1 MTCAMNYCS
10 TVGMGGY
17 DFAYSDSQ
25 NKAPMMPGT
34 SMATLASD
42 GSLCISGTVG
52 QIGMVGGMPDY
63 TDDWGCGIGVNLSQT
78 MGMNTPT
85 MAYQLSGTGVTV
97 STSEVPSCTTARVE
111 IDDNG
116 TAYCAALTSGVE
128 IPWSAFNTECWMPA
142 SGQALS
148 AAPASIALKVQF
160 VASASQAC
168 PFTDF
173 CIDSISL

>member
-1 MTCAMNYCS
+1 MRFGFFDDQRREYVITTPKTPYPWINY
-10 TVGMGGY
+10 
-17 DFAYSDSQ
+17 
-25 NKAPMMPGT
+25 
-34 SMATLASD
+34 L
-42 GSLCISGTVG
+42 GSE
-52 QIGMVGGMPDY
+52 Q
-63 TDDWGCGIGVNLSQT
+63 
-78 MGMNTPT
+78 
-85 MAYQLSGTGVTV
+85 
-97 STSEVPSCTTARVE
+97 
-111 IDDNG
+111 
-116 TAYCAALTSGVE
+116 YCAALTSGVE